1 MIGNKGRVISVCSV
15 KGGVGKTTLTIN
27 LAGIYQSLK
36 KKVLILDLDLYSG
49 GVSALLDL
57 KNKKDVFMLID
68 SISNNRFT
76 NISDYI
82 EHYNNNIDVLAS
94 PRDPRQASKIESK
107 YIPILLELAKKEYD
121 IVLVDTN
128 HTLDENNLILFDNS
142 YMLLFVITNDL
153 VDLKNMKSLMSIFKD
168 LDKKNYLICLNN
180 SRDTGKDF
188 LSLFD
193 MKNIIKSNINYTIS
207 KNFYIKNIDKYVLN
221 GEILTLNKN
230 ILRFHSNDIDN
241 MRKMAVDLISDKHN
255 EVGDTND

>member
-1 MIGNKGRVISVCSV
+1 MIGNKGRIISVCSV

-27 LAGIYQSLK
+27 LAGIYQNLK
-36 KKVLILDLDLYSG
+36 KKILILDLDLYSC

-76 NISDYI
+76 NISDYV

-107 YIPILLELAKKEYD
+107 YIPVLLELARKEYD

-153 VDLKNMKSLMSIFKD
+153 IDLKNMKSLMSIFKD

-193 MKNIIKSNINYTIS
+193 MKNIIKSNIDYTIS

-221 GEILTLNKN
+221 GEVLTLNKN
-230 ILRFHSNDIDN
+230 ILRFHSNDIEN

-255 EVGDTND
+255 EVGDTID